1 MAAPSYDDSGWP
13 VFRIRLSHFAMSESE
28 FSAYLKTVD
37 DLFLRGDR
45 FALVID
51 ARDAPIPTPK
61 ERQEI
66 AQRMRASHAR
76 YPYRLAALGIVMASP
91 VQRGIFT
98 AINWLA
104 GPTYPTRPF
113 RAVNEAEVWLR
124 EMLLVR
130 KGSGQFSQVDRE
142 P

>member
-1 MAAPSYDDSGWP
+1 MAQPSYDNSVWP
-13 VFRIRLSHFAMSESE
+13 LFRIRLSRLAMNEAE
-28 FSAYLKTVD
+28 FSEYLKTVD

-45 FALVID
+45 FALAID
-51 ARDAPIPTPK
+51 ARDAPIHTPK

-66 AQRMRASHAR
+66 AVHMRASHAR
-76 YPYRLAALGIVMASP
+76 YPYRLAAIGIVMSSP

-113 RAVNEAEVWLR
+113 RTMKDAEVWLR

-130 KGSGQFSQVDRE
+130 KGSGQHPQVGRE

>member
-1 MAAPSYDDSGWP
+1 MIVPSYDDSGWP
-13 VFRIRLSHFAMSESE
+13 VFRIRLPHAAMCESE

-37 DLFLRGDR
+37 DLFLRGER

-51 ARDAPIPTPK
+51 ARDAPVHSAK

-66 AQRMRASHAR
+66 AQHMRSSHAR
-76 YPYRLAALGIVMASP
+76 YPYRLAAMAIVMSSP

-98 AINWLA
+98 AINWMA
-104 GPTYPTRPF
+104 GPTYPIRPF
-113 RAVNEAEVWLR
+113 RAVKDAEAWLR

-130 KGSGQFSQVDRE
+130 KGSGQQPQVGYD